1 MTTMREFIEKAQNV
15 NLYDSMEFRRLCR
28 ELDVQKASG
37 ASRIC
42 AIFPAER
49 MVIKVP
55 RMESCR
61 EDYCERE
68 MKNYE
73 SAKQYRVERILLP
86 TTFIGENARGCKM
99 YAQPMYDTAMGD
111 FYGRKRDRMVEK
123 LHGLQDVERQQ
134 KILEGCFDYC
144 RINRYWCARVTQ
156 LYGKKFMRSFEKWT
170 HFAKINDL
178 HEGNVG
184 WLNGKPIILD
194 YAGYFG

>member
-1 MTTMREFIEKAQNV
+1 MATMKEFIEKAQNV
-15 NLYDSMEFRRLCR
+15 NLYDSVEFRQLCR
-28 ELDVQKASG
+28 ELDVQRGTG
-37 ASRIC
+37 ASRMC

-86 TTFIGENARGCKM
+86 TTFIGENAKGCKM
-99 YAQPMYDTAMGD
+99 YAQPMYDSAMCD
-111 FYGRKRDRMVEK
+111 FHGRKCDRMIEK
-123 LHGLQDVERQQ
+123 LHGLQEVERQA
-134 KILEGCFDYC
+134 KIREGCFDYW

-170 HFAKINDL
+170 HFAKVNDL